1 MANSRKIL
9 IPYAPRPAFAGFHER
24 SQRWAC
30 IVAHRRAGK
39 TVAAINELI
48 RAALRCERPEPR
60 LAYVAPYTSQA
71 KDLAWGYLKQYTAPI
86 PGGRPNVSELR
97 IDLPNGGRVR
107 LYGADNY
114 NRLRGIYLD
123 GVVLDEY
130 ADMDPRAWSEVI
142 RPALADRAGWATFIG
157 TPKGRNGF
165 WEIYEKAKVSPDW
178 FALRLKS
185 SQTGLVPEAE
195 LEAMRRELS
204 ADEYAREMETSFDAA
219 VAGAYFADA
228 LNRAESEGRIGR
240 APHDPAAEVHAAF
253 DLGIGDA
260 TAVWL
265 AQFVGREIRLIDYI
279 ENSGVALDWY
289 ARALRERPYLYAPLI
304 LPHDAKARELGTGKS
319 RLELLEAM
327 GFAVRLAPRLSPLDG
342 IEAVR
347 RLLPRTWID
356 ADRCGP
362 GLRALRDYREH
373 RDAKRRVA
381 LGPLHD
387 WTSHAADAL
396 RYLMTAYE
404 EPQSRGRATT
414 RARGHSGGWMG

>member
-1 MANSRKIL
+1 
-9 IPYAPRPAFAGFHER
+9 
-24 SQRWAC
+24 
-30 IVAHRRAGK
+30 
-39 TVAAINELI
+39 
-48 RAALRCERPEPR
+48 
-60 LAYVAPYTSQA
+60 
-71 KDLAWGYLKQYTAPI
+71 
-86 PGGRPNVSELR
+86 
-97 IDLPNGGRVR
+97 
-107 LYGADNY
+107 
-114 NRLRGIYLD
+114 
-123 GVVLDEY
+123 
-130 ADMDPRAWSEVI
+130 
-142 RPALADRAGWATFIG
+142 
-157 TPKGRNGF
+157 
-165 WEIYEKAKVSPDW
+165 
-178 FALRLKS
+178 
-185 SQTGLVPEAE
+185 
-195 LEAMRRELS
+195 
-204 ADEYAREMETSFDAA
+204 
-219 VAGAYFADA
+219 
-228 LNRAESEGRIGR
+228 
-240 APHDPAAEVHAAF
+240 
-253 DLGIGDA
+253 
-260 TAVWL
+260 
-265 AQFVGREIRLIDYI
+265 LIDYI